1 MEMKSLLLALAL
13 LSSSVSAQEIFAT
26 ADNSAGGQIVLLA
39 MKSDCPK
46 NHRAMFATLPT
57 GETSFGCWAMVFD
70 FIRVKYHDGSTR
82 MYALGPDYWDVDPF
96 YTNKISK
103 AKINN

>member
-82 MYALGPDYWDVDPF
+82 MYALGPWDVDPF
-96 YTNKISK
+96 YRKKLTK
-103 AKINN
+103 AKGVS